1 MLIISRIVITV
12 KAYSVEEE
20 DGTADKIAYTQPA
33 KLDTTPAQLIDE
45 SINAVLS
52 PVSDLLRRPILQS
65 KQDNILAICINFV
78 WDFVLNYD
86 KYV

>member
-1 MLIISRIVITV
+1 MIISPIVVTV

-20 DGTADKIAYTQPA
+20 DGTTDKYTQPA
-33 KLDTTPAQLIDE
+33 KIDTAPAQLIDE

-65 KQDNILAICINFV
+65 KQDNILAICIQFV